1 MKTTNKLIIIV
12 AALLMF
18 GWTTACDKNAETKN
32 SAANQPAANNTA
44 NANQPAANAN
54 QPAANK
60 PETPAADAN
69 LSPGNSM
76 NSPTETYK
84 VFYAAKQ
91 KKDIEGLKKVLSKDA
106 LKFFTMMGD
115 GKTENGLKQLADS
128 PQAKTAESRN
138 EKINGDKATLEYLD
152 EKGGWSPMDFVK
164 EDGSWK
170 LDVPDADPKSSD
182 DKKSDDKK
190 SEDKKVED
198 KKQQ

>member
-1 MKTTNKLIIIV
+1 MKVSNKLIVI
-12 AALLMF
+12 
-18 GWTTACDKNAETKN
+18 TTAVLMLGGMTSCNKNAETKN
-32 SAANQPAANNTA
+32 SAANQPAASNTA
-44 NANQPAANAN
+44 NTN

-60 PETPAADAN
+60 PEAPAADSS
-69 LSPGNSM
+69 LSAGNSM

-91 KKDIEGLKKVLSKDA
+91 KKDIEGLKKVLSQDA

-138 EKINGDKATLEYLD
+138 EKINGDKATLEFLD

-164 EDGSWK
+164 EGGSWK
-170 LDVPDADPKSSD
+170 LDIPDADPKKSD

-190 SEDKKVED
+190 VED